1 MKFQNCLIATDR
13 SSTKSGIRFCDV
25 RYSPNQCK
33 RFKICQHKEGQTDC
47 KGSDDYENEGFVSKG
62 KQGAKCPNALI
73 KHLSIDENHKLTGNK
88 TVVQLKTLE
97 KFWISFCPFY

>member
-1 MKFQNCLIATDR
+1 MQN
-13 SSTKSGIRFCDV
+13 
-25 RYSPNQCK
+25 SPNQCK
-33 RFKICQHKEGQTDC
+33 RFKICQNEDDQTDC
-47 KGSDDYENEGFVSKG
+47 KGSDDYRNEGFVSKG

-73 KHLSIDENHKLTGNK
+73 MHVSLDKKTGNK